1 VFTTGTVKDKR
12 KDMEPPVY
20 SVFQITQEIKGLLE
34 SEFPLFWVQGEV
46 SNFREPGS
54 GHYYF
59 VLKDDRAQIRGVMFR
74 HQNRL
79 LPFRPEDGMAVLV
92 LCRLTVYEPRGEY
105 QIVVERMEP
114 RGRGALQLALEQLKS
129 KLRDEGLF
137 EKGRKR
143 PLPYLPR
150 RIVVVT
156 SPTGA
161 AIRDFIHVMDRRHG
175 AMEIQVYPV
184 RVQGSEAAAE
194 IAEALDRINAQWDA
208 DVLVITRGGGSLE
221 DLWPF
226 NEEVLARAIFRS
238 RIPVLSAV
246 GHEIDFTISDFVAD
260 VRAPTPSV
268 AAELLA
274 PSRADLDTRIRNME
288 TALRHQIISRLAV
301 MEERLTSHRRR
312 LGDPRRL
319 VSDQWLRMD
328 DVHERLCIHI
338 RAILARKVHGLQSPI
353 DLLHGS
359 RPGEKIRRMQE
370 FLDALSRNLNW
381 FQIRVLER
389 CEARLIRWTERLNG
403 LSPLLVLDRGYSIA
417 TRASD
422 GRLVTDS
429 RDTAVGERVKVRLRS
444 GGLLC
449 VVEERFNGEVSAG

>member
-1 VFTTGTVKDKR
+1 
-12 KDMEPPVY
+12 MEPPVY

>member
-1 VFTTGTVKDKR
+1 MFTTGTVKDKR

>member
-1 VFTTGTVKDKR
+1 
-12 KDMEPPVY
+12 MEPPVY

-105 QIVVERMEP
+105 QILVERMEP

-137 EKGRKR
+137 EEGRKR

-226 NEEVLARAIFRS
+226 NEEILARAIFRS

-301 MEERLTSHRRR
+301 MEERLTSHRRH

-338 RAILARKVHGLQSPI
+338 RSILGRKAHGLQSPI
-353 DLLHGS
+353 DLLHGL

-381 FQIRVLER
+381 FQVRVLER

-429 RDTAVGERVKVRLRS
+429 RDTAVGERVKVRLRI

-449 VVEERFNGEVSAG
+449 VVEERFDGEVSAG